1 MVAMHTGNNTSAAT
15 LTVVG
20 LTKSYGDRRV
30 VDGLSFSVGVGETLG
45 LLGPNGSGKTTTI
58 SMIAGVLAADSGSIT
73 IAGEPM
79 SAAAKQAK
87 RQVGLVPQDIALYD
101 DLTAVENLRFFGRLQ
116 GLGRRQ
122 LNQRIDDV
130 LEIVGLSDRRNDRVG
145 EYSGGM
151 QRRANIAAGM
161 LHEPTLLILDEPTV
175 GVDPQSRNQILD
187 AVAELG
193 GSGLSVIYTTHYMEE
208 AERLCDRVC
217 IIDGGQLLAT
227 GTQAELLAA
236 DNEGAKNLEE
246 VFLHLT
252 GRRVRD

>member
-1 MVAMHTGNNTSAAT
+1 MVVMSTGNDTDSVMLA
-15 LTVVG
+15 VDG

-30 VDGLSFSVGVGETLG
+30 VDGLSFRVGVGETLG

-79 SAAAKQAK
+79 SATGRAAK
-87 RQVGLVPQDIALYD
+87 RHVGLVPQDIALYD
-101 DLTAVENLRFFGRLQ
+101 DLSAVENLRFFGRLH

-130 LEIVGLSDRRNDRVG
+130 LDIVGLSDRRNDRVG
-145 EYSGGM
+145 EFSGGM

-161 LHEPTLLILDEPTV
+161 LHEPSLLILDEPTV

-217 IIDGGQLLAT
+217 IIDEGRLLAT
-227 GTQAELLAA
+227 GTQAELLAQSRG
-236 DNEGAKNLEE
+236 EAKNLEE